1 MIILQLFITLSCYT
15 ATMFDVLTE
24 LCCFVA
30 TGKRKIRAEKTSTTA
45 AVTSADTTITT
56 HSAVK
61 GSKRQRTDDANDAS
75 DDSDERYTGNT
86 EQTMTAL
93 CLPHCK

>member
-1 MIILQLFITLSCYT
+1 
-15 ATMFDVLTE
+15 MFDVLTE
-24 LCCFVA
+24 LCCFVV
-30 TGKRKIRAEKTSTTA
+30 TGKRKPKADTASTTA
-45 AVTSADTTITT
+45 AVTSADTTVTT
-56 HSAVK
+56 RSAAE
-61 GSKRQRTDDANDAS
+61 SNKRQRTDDANEAS